1 MAKRRITKLTYS
13 SFLALETRLANL
25 CSMRSALGE
34 REAERRYKEIKK
46 EACVRLRLTENEL
59 EAILDGKDGR
69 ETVISVF
76 TKEEMEAFCAPSE
89 ADETARKEIEMTVA
103 QIKDLCSQ
111 LPFPSRI
118 EPGGASSTYSEWFIT
133 KLYRRNRSSGDCSE
147 YQTERDR
154 NLSAP
159 SRNFRRTSW
168 SSGCSRLV

>member
-69 ETVISVF
+69 ETVISSPKKKWKPF
-76 TKEEMEAFCAPSE
+76 AHPAKPTKQLV
-89 ADETARKEIEMTVA
+89 RKL
-103 QIKDLCSQ
+103 K
-111 LPFPSRI
+111 
-118 EPGGASSTYSEWFIT
+118 
-133 KLYRRNRSSGDCSE
+133 
-147 YQTERDR
+147 
-154 NLSAP
+154 
-159 SRNFRRTSW
+159 
-168 SSGCSRLV
+168 